1 MGGHHVRMQTVIGD
15 GAALLRLSK
24 RIKVAGIGIGTAAS
38 LEVVTNA
45 IAVHIGWTIA
55 AAHIEGVELVAI
67 AIAVTGGNAV
77 AATDAALIGDVAKA
91 VAVASGDAAAATHA
105 TFIELVS
112 VAIAVASRDA
122 AAAADPTLISDV
134 AKAIAVASGDAVA
147 AADAALIGDVAKAI
161 AVASGDAAAATHTA
175 LIELIAI
182 AIAISSGNVRASARV
197 DFTGSAADAAGIIH
211 LARSVIIG
219 RIGVV
224 IARSLIGT
232 ALGFIRIANAISIDI
247 REAITATH
255 IDGIKLVAIAVAVA
269 GRNAVAATDAALIGD
284 VAIAVAVAS
293 GDATAAAHAALIGVG
308 AIFRGRFTS
317 IGDVEGHSDR
327 VSAAGEVLHIQGA
340 AQNAICGQLRQQHA
354 VVRIGES
361 IGVAIENVPDSTDH
375 IIDHDVT
382 SCCASSW
389 IESRDPILVG

>member
-197 DFTGSAADAAGIIH
+197 DFTGSAADTAGIIH